1 MLILETYLANAQ
13 VIFLVSWIFCQ
24 LATDFCE
31 SKYTESQDRE
41 WDFSRKFLRVENEN
55 ESSRAKIESWEWEW
69 EFWGENEIEI
79 EYETSTF
86 QEWGLIKT

>member
-41 WDFSRKFLRVENEN
+41 
-55 ESSRAKIESWEWEW
+55 
-69 EFWGENEIEI
+69 
-79 EYETSTF
+79 
-86 QEWGLIKT
+86 